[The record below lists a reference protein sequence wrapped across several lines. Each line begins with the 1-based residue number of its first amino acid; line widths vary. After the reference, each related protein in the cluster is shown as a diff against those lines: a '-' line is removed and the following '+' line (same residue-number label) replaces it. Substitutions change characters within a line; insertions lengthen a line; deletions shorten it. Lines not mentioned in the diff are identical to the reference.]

1 MILSLSG
8 EVGYNR
14 TMEISL
20 EIIVGELL
28 RQQAFTLAV
37 AESCT
42 GGLLSHRLTNVP
54 GSSTY
59 FMGGIVSYSNEAK
72 VSLLN
77 VKKETLEKYG
87 AVSRET
93 AIEMARGIRFILG
106 AEVGV
111 ALTGIAGPG
120 GGSPDKPVGLTW
132 IGLSMPRR
140 DDAWRF
146 VWPGN
151 RLENKESSVDQALKI
166 LVKALSEDDSHTT
179 NNK

>member
-1 MILSLSG
+1 
-8 EVGYNR
+8 
-14 TMEISL
+14 MEISL

-28 RQQAFTLAV
+28 RQQAFTLAA

-72 VSLLN
+72 ISLLN
-77 VKKETLEKYG
+77 VKKDTLENYG

-93 AIEMARGIRFILG
+93 AIEMARGIRFILD
-106 AEVGV
+106 ADVGV

-132 IGLSMPRR
+132 IGLSMPQG
-140 DDAWRF
+140 DDAWQF
-146 VWPGN
+146 VWTGN

-166 LVKALSEDDSHTT
+166 LVKTLSDDDSRAP
-179 NNK
+179 NMK

>member
-1 MILSLSG
+1 
-8 EVGYNR
+8 
-14 TMEISL
+14 MEISL

-72 VSLLN
+72 MGLLN
-77 VKKETLEKYG
+77 VKAETLEKHG
-87 AVSRET
+87 AVSKET
-93 AIEMARGIRFILG
+93 AIEMARGIRLTLD
-106 AEVGV
+106 ADVGLSV
-111 ALTGIAGPG
+111 TGIAGPG
-120 GGSPDKPVGLTW
+120 GGTPDKPVGLTW
-132 IGLSMPRR
+132 IGLSMPQA
-140 DDAWRF
+140 DKAWKF

-151 RLENKESSVDQALKI
+151 RLENKEASVEQALKI
-166 LVKALSEDDSHTT
+166 LVKALSEDETIISHV
-179 NNK
+179 K